1 MYVFLSF
8 WLCRKEEANDVFSQS
23 FTQALYH
30 LAAAPEYVAPLR
42 EELEAALL
50 DVGWSKAAMGKCVK
64 LDSFLRESQ
73 RFTGS
78 SAGQSFSIIRLSI
91 HLFIIVFIQ
100 ST

>member
-1 MYVFLSF
+1 MYVFLSL
-8 WLCRKEEANDVFSQS
+8 WTCRRSEANNVFSQS

-50 DVGWSKAAMGKCVK
+50 DDGWSKAAMGKCVK

-73 RFTGS
+73 RFNGV
-78 SAGQSFSIIRLSI
+78 SASQSFPIIKL
-91 HLFIIVFIQ
+91 
-100 ST
+100 